1 MMYLRSSLQMGSK
14 TKLGSLLM
22 DADIITK
29 RQLNQAIAKQS
40 NGDDRKL
47 GEILVEAGYVTV
59 EDLTEVMLDEAKE
72 AQSEREKSKRDR
84 LLQKQILQKK
94 IAPKPKVAK
103 VAPLPSRIPVV
114 DEEILKKKFTLSI
127 QTMVAAV
134 TGLISLLGM
143 WYALQA
149 DIQANVFRLDTLEKE
164 VERLRSNE

>member
-1 MMYLRSSLQMGSK
+1 MMYLRSSLPMGSK

-29 RQLNQAIAKQS
+29 RQLNEAINKQS

-47 GEILVEAGYVTV
+47 GEILVAAGYVTV
-59 EDLTEVMLDEAKE
+59 EDLTGVMLEEAKE
-72 AQSEREKSKRDR
+72 AQSEREKAKRDR

-94 IAPKPKVAK
+94 IAPKPVVAK
-103 VAPLPSRIPVV
+103 AVPTPSTLPVA

-149 DIQANVFRLDTLEKE
+149 DIQANVFRIDTLEKE
-164 VERLRSNE
+164 VERLRSND

>member
-1 MMYLRSSLQMGSK
+1 MMYLRSSLPMGHK

-29 RQLNQAIAKQS
+29 RQLNEAINKQS

-47 GEILVEAGYVTV
+47 GEILVAAGYVTV
-59 EDLTEVMLDEAKE
+59 EDLTGVMLEEAKE

-94 IAPKPKVAK
+94 IAPKPKIAK
-103 VAPLPSRIPVV
+103 VEPLPATLPVV

-149 DIQANVFRLDTLEKE
+149 DIQANVFRIDTLEKE
-164 VERLRSNE
+164 VERLRSND

>member
-94 IAPKPKVAK
+94 IAPKPVVAK
-103 VAPLPSRIPVV
+103 VSPLPATVPVP

-127 QTMVAAV
+127 QTMVAAI

-149 DIQANVFRLDTLEKE
+149 DIQANVFRIDTLEKE

>member
-1 MMYLRSSLQMGSK
+1 MTRR
-14 TKLGSLLM
+14 TRLGDLLM

-29 RQLNQAIAKQS
+29 KQLSEALDKQK

-47 GEILVEAGYVTV
+47 GQILTEMGYITV
-59 EDLTEVMLDEAKE
+59 EDLTEVMLGEAHE

-94 IAPKPKVAK
+94 ITPKPIVPKIVPVSAK
-103 VAPLPSRIPVV
+103 TPVV

-127 QTMVAAV
+127 QTMVAFI
-134 TGLISLLGM
+134 TSLISLVGM

-149 DIQANVFRLDTLEKE
+149 DIQSNVFKIDTLEKE
-164 VERLRSNE
+164 VERLRNEKGD

>member
-1 MMYLRSSLQMGSK
+1 MMYLRSSLPMGSK

-29 RQLNQAIAKQS
+29 KQLNGALAKQS
-40 NGDDRKL
+40 NGDGRKL
-47 GEILVEAGYVTV
+47 GEILVEFGYVTV
-59 EDLTEVMLDEAKE
+59 DDLTGIMLDEAKE

-94 IAPKPKVAK
+94 IAPKPKIAK
-103 VAPLPSRIPVV
+103 VAPLAATLPVV

-143 WYALQA
+143 WYALQG

-164 VERLRSNE
+164 VDRLRNE

>member
-94 IAPKPKVAK
+94 VTPKPKVAK
-103 VAPLPSRIPVV
+103 VAPLAATLPVS

-164 VERLRSNE
+164 VERLRSND

>member
-1 MMYLRSSLQMGSK
+1 MMYLRSSLPMGSK

-29 RQLNQAIAKQS
+29 KQLNGALAKQT
-40 NGDDRKL
+40 NGDERKL
-47 GEILVEAGYVTV
+47 GEILVEFGYVTV
-59 EDLTEVMLDEAKE
+59 DDLTGVMLDEAKE

-84 LLQKQILQKK
+84 LLQKQILHKK
-94 IAPKPKVAK
+94 IVPKPKVDKA
-103 VAPLPSRIPVV
+103 VPLAATLPVP

-134 TGLISLLGM
+134 TGLVSLLGM